1 MTRYSRSVIPGRSG
15 GEPLTQEMD
24 AMVFG
29 RKGRARSAAND
40 RGDFGDDFAE
50 DEADHLVERA
60 TADRRGTAADRRKAK
75 TRRKSDFTP
84 LPQEGSA
91 YRAPQEGS
99 KRGPVLLIGALVI
112 VGVFGVVV
120 WNAYRDGVRPE
131 DSNTAPQLAQAG
143 AFKTKPDAAAETSA
157 SRVEASVFEQ
167 VESRRP
173 VVAPAPEVRLEP
185 KASPVAAPPAQTV
198 VKPPVQTAASAPAR
212 PPVTQPAA
220 AKAAPAPA
228 GPTATPAPTQ
238 PAPVQTPVQTAA
250 APKPAALAPAPAATV
265 PAPLQTAAA
274 PAPEQEAIS
283 LIGAPTYTPV
293 FVKDGKYVVQIAAA
307 SSEAGANAEWDKRV
321 KASPE
326 LFPAAAEKIVVQAD
340 VNGRTVYRVRVGAF
354 GAAENAEG
362 FCDAIKAK
370 GGACFRTAR

>member
-15 GEPLTQEMD
+15 GESLTQEMD

-40 RGDFGDDFAE
+40 RGDFVDDFAE

-60 TADRRGTAADRRKAK
+60 TTDRRGMAADRRKSK

-112 VGVFGVVV
+112 VGVFSVVV

-131 DSNTAPQLAQAG
+131 GSNTAPQLAEAG
-143 AFKTKPDAAAETSA
+143 AFKTKPDAAAETSET
-157 SRVEASVFEQ
+157 SVEASVFEQ

-185 KASPVAAPPAQTV
+185 KAAPVATPPAQTV

-220 AKAAPAPA
+220 AKPAPA
-228 GPTATPAPTQ
+228 TATATPAPTQ

-250 APKPAALAPAPAATV
+250 VPKPAALAPTPAATV
-265 PAPLQTAAA
+265 PAPLQTASA

-321 KASPE
+321 RASPE
-326 LFPAAAEKIVVQAD
+326 LFPAAAEKMIVQAD

-370 GGACFRTAR
+370 GGACFRTIR